1 MRRPGLPL
9 ALLALLLA
17 GLPATGQ
24 VESWGVAPGVVEV
37 NGAQPGQAYLAK
49 VQLQNQF
56 DSEAQVTVERSG
68 EAGGWT
74 TLDAPS
80 SFTLAARSSRDVTL
94 TIAVPAAQGPGRA
107 DGQVTF
113 FREPDSTPS
122 GSGAST
128 RRGAGVLLHVDVGG
142 TAVER
147 LTWSL
152 PRAEDAAEG
161 ADAHAFATA
170 RNEGNVRTTARLL
183 GEVLPFEGS
192 EVLRNGTGAL
202 SVRPGEQGEVQVTF
216 KAGLP
221 VGQYRVHLHADGLD
235 ATLPFKVVP
244 PGTLPP
250 DGTLKAILH
259 PDRATA
265 GQPVRIDAWFQNTGA
280 QPIRG
285 AVFKGEA
292 RKGGTLLAPLQ
303 SDALAVAP
311 GQSVNLTVYWT
322 PPASGTYT
330 LAGTV
335 LYDGFLTPE
344 SQSLLNVD
352 AAESAQSLGWWW
364 LALLALLV
372 ALAVAAWAWKRRKE
386 RRAPPRRPQP

>member
-1 MRRPGLPL
+1 MRLRAGPAL
-9 ALLALLLA
+9 LLALLVA
-17 GLPATGQ
+17 WPAAGQ

-37 NGAQPGQAYLAK
+37 DGAQPGQAYLAK

-56 DSEAQVTVERSG
+56 DSEAHVTVERSG

-94 TIAVPAAQGPGRA
+94 TIAVPAAQGPSRVN
-107 DGQVTF
+107 GQVTF
-113 FREPDSTPS
+113 FREPDAMPS

-128 RRGAGVLLHVDVGG
+128 RRGAGVLLHIDVGG

-161 ADAHAFATA
+161 ADVHAFATA

-192 EVLRNGTGAL
+192 EVLGNGTGTL

-216 KAGLP
+216 KAGLA

-235 ATLPFKVVP
+235 ATLPFKVIP

-259 PDRATA
+259 PARATA
-265 GQPVRIDAWFQNTGA
+265 GQPVRIDAWFQNTGT

-285 AVFKGEA
+285 AAFKGEA
-292 RKGGTLLAPLQ
+292 RKGDTLLAPLQ

-322 PPASGTYT
+322 PPAAGTYT
-330 LAGTV
+330 LVGAV

-344 SQSLLNVD
+344 SQSLLNVEP
-352 AAESAQSLGWWW
+352 AGAAQSLGWWW
-364 LALLALLV
+364 LALLALLIL
-372 ALAVAAWAWKRRKE
+372 LAVWVWRRIRKKQ
-386 RRAPPRRPQP
+386 AQ